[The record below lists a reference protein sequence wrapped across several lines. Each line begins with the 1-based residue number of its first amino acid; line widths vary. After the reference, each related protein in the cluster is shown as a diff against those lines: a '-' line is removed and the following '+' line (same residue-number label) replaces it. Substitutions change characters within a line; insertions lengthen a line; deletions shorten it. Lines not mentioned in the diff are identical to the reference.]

1 MNKILLNDKQLMC
14 SPSPIKLINNENA
27 NNKIQFNNIKLID
40 KKIFINNK
48 NKTVNEQKSKTLK
61 IYELNNLNKIEN
73 INNPKK
79 SSVFF
84 HTHSPSP
91 LHGNIYNIYDNY
103 NINENNNKKT
113 KEQRNF
119 YLNNNDKMF
128 YNNISTINNNIINNI
143 NDKNEEIM
151 NYYCQNNQ
159 ISPKVMNINNIYK
172 INEPYNVY
180 IQ

>member
-1 MNKILLNDKQLMC
+1 M
-14 SPSPIKLINNENA
+14 
-27 NNKIQFNNIKLID
+27 
-40 KKIFINNK
+40 
-48 NKTVNEQKSKTLK
+48 
-61 IYELNNLNKIEN
+61 
-73 INNPKK
+73 
-79 SSVFF
+79 
-84 HTHSPSP
+84 
-91 LHGNIYNIYDNY
+91 
-103 NINENNNKKT
+103 
-113 KEQRNF
+113 
-119 YLNNNDKMF
+119 NNNDKMF